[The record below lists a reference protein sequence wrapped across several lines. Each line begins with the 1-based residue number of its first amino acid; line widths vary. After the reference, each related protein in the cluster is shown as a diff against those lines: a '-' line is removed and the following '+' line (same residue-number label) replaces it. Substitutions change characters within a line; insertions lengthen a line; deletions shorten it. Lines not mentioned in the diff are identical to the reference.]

1 MAYRSPELYD
11 VQVGTQLDEKMDIWV
26 SMIPPLVMWDQD
38 ARENENDPQ
47 EL

>member
-26 SMIPPLVMWDQD
+26 SMIPPPGDVGSRCKGD
-38 ARENENDPQ
+38 ENDPQ